1 MSDEMIQVLVN
12 EAEEW
17 SPDGQGDAHSAPR
30 PLSHGSD
37 VEIARCVSEDLQSR
51 YGEIVFCEGHFWFYD
66 ASHWRAVAEEKLR
79 RIVHR
84 YDGEFVRKQVVKL
97 SRNRID
103 SVIHEMGAMLA
114 HPDFFNDA
122 PPGINCA
129 SGFITFFAGTPY
141 LVPHDPDHH
150 CRHVLKG
157 KWDGRLTGDDLALA
171 LLFSPLL
178 GQLLRGV
185 FLGDPDAD
193 QKVQV
198 LQEIA
203 GAAATGYGT
212 QLRDPKAVILKGETA
227 ENGKSQILDL
237 YRSLLPPEAVA
248 SIPAAKMDERYLPQL
263 AGKYLNA
270 ADELSGSAA
279 IASDTFKS
287 TVTGEP
293 VTGREVYRT
302 AFTFRPIAQHV
313 FCTNALPSFS
323 GGIDRGVSRRLLVIT
338 FNRVIPKEE
347 RVEHIGLRIGEE
359 ETDLLLAWAV
369 DGASRLIRQRDFT
382 IPPSSKEAL
391 HDWLH
396 SADPVIAWAQECVT
410 AVDPLTA
417 GWAETKIK
425 RAVAHKVFTTWSE
438 SEGFPANKLPAANSF
453 VQRLV
458 ANYPTIKPA
467 HLRSGNWLIG
477 LEVSGASPDG
487 SL

>member
-1 MSDEMIQVLVN
+1 
-12 EAEEW
+12 
-17 SPDGQGDAHSAPR
+17 
-30 PLSHGSD
+30 
-37 VEIARCVSEDLQSR
+37 
-51 YGEIVFCEGHFWFYD
+51 
-66 ASHWRAVAEEKLR
+66 
-79 RIVHR
+79 
-84 YDGEFVRKQVVKL
+84 
-97 SRNRID
+97 
-103 SVIHEMGAMLA
+103 
-114 HPDFFNDA
+114 
-122 PPGINCA
+122 
-129 SGFITFFAGTPY
+129 
-141 LVPHDPDHH
+141 
-150 CRHVLKG
+150 
-157 KWDGRLTGDDLALA
+157 
-171 LLFSPLL
+171 
-178 GQLLRGV
+178 V

-438 SEGFPANKLPAANSF
+438 SEGFPANKLPLLTASCRGWWQIT
-453 VQRLV
+453 QRSNLRTYAPGTGLLDLKSRV
-458 ANYPTIKPA
+458 PA
-467 HLRSGNWLIG
+467 LTVLSDWRRCLRSGELD
-477 LEVSGASPDG
+477 AG
-487 SL
+487 SMNNLARYAQPLAHWEPTIRSSRTCPTPEL